1 MKPAHRRRQILR
13 TACELFAARGY
24 HDTSVSD
31 IVAFAGIARGT
42 FYLYFDGKRALLD
55 ELIDQF
61 IVALENCVRRVEV
74 MEDSPPP
81 FDQLKGNVSR
91 VLALLTEE
99 REMASILLNHA
110 VGLDKESDEK
120 LHAFHDRVIRA
131 LVDALETGVSMGLA
145 TTEDPEITARFIL
158 GGIKEVVHF
167 IVVRGAEPRD
177 HGRLVNDVLTTALR
191 GVASG
196 PLRGPE
202 IARSTRTQKGAESG
216 HQRRDHGDADE
227 GADRD
232 GTTSDSG
239 RGAEA
244 TAS

>member
-1 MKPAHRRRQILR
+1 MEPAHRRRQILR

-31 IVAFAGIARGT
+31 IVTSAGIARGT

-61 IVALENCVRRVEV
+61 IVAIENCVRRVEV
-74 MEDSPPP
+74 KEDAPPP
-81 FDQLKGNVSR
+81 FEQLKGNVSR

-99 REMASILLNHA
+99 REMSLILINHA

-120 LHAFHDRVIRA
+120 LNAFHDRVIRA
-131 LVDALETGVSMGLA
+131 LVDALESGRRLRLA
-145 TTEDPEITARFIL
+145 NTDDPEITARFIL
-158 GGIKEVVHF
+158 GGIKEIVHYL
-167 IVVRGAEPRD
+167 VVRDAEPRD
-177 HGRLVNDVLTTALR
+177 HGRLVTDVMATALR
-191 GVASG
+191 GVATG

-202 IARSTRTQKGAESG
+202 LTRSARVEGGVEGDQPQA
-216 HQRRDHGDADE
+216 DHGDAGAGE
-227 GADRD
+227 GRD
-232 GTTSDSG
+232 GDTSDAG